1 MQEDEKTGGRGTKGL
16 TLAGGAAAGIAV
28 GVLIWF
34 LAMHGPQSGP
44 PDGGAASGTA
54 STASAAT
61 AAAESSSSA
70 AGSAASTVAA
80 TTEGGT
86 AASTA
91 AAGTD
96 ASTATAEAPA
106 AATPEPAPATAP
118 AAAIDTVRAES
129 DGSVVVAGSA
139 PAGASV
145 AIMVDGKEAGKAVPD
160 ASGKFAAFLTLGPS
174 AAPRVLTLMAAMPD
188 GSTAKAPAE
197 VILNP
202 TPPAPAAVASATEP
216 STAEPGTATTA
227 GASAST
233 ATEATAAATPE
244 PAATA
249 GAATGAAT
257 GAAPLVADE
266 SGVTKLTAAAPVPEV
281 VIDTIGYDTLGNV
294 DIAGRGAAEGFVRL
308 YVDNGL
314 QATAPL
320 ATDGKWRVKL
330 TSVAAGVHQLRADQ
344 VDRTGKVTSRA
355 ETPFQREEPAKVAA
369 ATTAAA
375 PPPAAPA
382 DTTGAGAPAGT
393 TAEAPAA
400 APATQATIITVQP
413 GFTLWGIARKS
424 YGDGL
429 LYVRVYDA
437 NKDQIRDP
445 DLIYPGQVFT
455 VPAPG

>member
-28 GVLIWF
+28 GVVVWL
-34 LAMHGPQSGP
+34 LAMHGPQSGQSE
-44 PDGGAASGTA
+44 GGNV
-54 STASAAT
+54 STAT
-61 AAAESSSSA
+61 TAESSSTTTESA
-70 AGSAASTVAA
+70 PASTAAA

-91 AAGTD
+91 AATD
-96 ASTATAEAPA
+96 MSTATAEAPA
-106 AATPEPAPATAP
+106 ATPAP
-118 AAAIDTVRAES
+118 AIDTVRAES

-139 PAGASV
+139 PAGATI
-145 AIMVDGKEAGKAVPD
+145 AIMVDGKEAGKATPD

-202 TPPAPAAVASATEP
+202 TPPAAVASAAAPVTET
-216 STAEPGTATTA
+216 STAATTEASAATAT
-227 GASAST
+227 G
-233 ATEATAAATPE
+233 ATAAATSE
-244 PAATA
+244 PAATP
-249 GAATGAAT
+249 GAT
-257 GAAPLVADE
+257 PLVADE

-314 QATAPL
+314 LATAPL
-320 ATDGKWRVKL
+320 ATGGKWRVKL
-330 TSVAAGVHQLRADQ
+330 TSVAAGVHTLRADQ
-344 VDRTGKVTSRA
+344 VDQAGKVTSRA

-369 ATTAAA
+369 ATTAATA
-375 PPPAAPA
+375 VPA
-382 DTTGAGAPAGT
+382 DTTGASAQTAT
-393 TAEAPAA
+393 TAEATAPAPA
-400 APATQATIITVQP
+400 TAPATQATIITVQP

-424 YGDGL
+424 YGDGV
-429 LYVRVYDA
+429 LYVRVYEA

>member
-28 GVLIWF
+28 GVVVWL
-34 LAMHGPQSGP
+34 LAMHGPQ
-44 PDGGAASGTA
+44 GGQSEGGNV
-54 STASAAT
+54 STAT
-61 AAAESSSSA
+61 TAESSSTTTEGA
-70 AGSAASTVAA
+70 PASTAAA

-91 AAGTD
+91 AATD
-96 ASTATAEAPA
+96 MSTATAEAPA
-106 AATPEPAPATAP
+106 ATPAP
-118 AAAIDTVRAES
+118 AIDTVRAES

-139 PAGASV
+139 PAGATI
-145 AIMVDGKEAGKAVPD
+145 AIMVDGKEAGTATPD

-188 GSTAKAPAE
+188 GSMAKAPAE

-202 TPPAPAAVASATEP
+202 TPPAPAAVASAAAPAPET
-216 STAEPGTATTA
+216 STAATTE
-227 GASAST
+227 AST
-233 ATEATAAATPE
+233 ATGATAAATSE
-244 PAATA
+244 PAATP
-249 GAATGAAT
+249 GAT
-257 GAAPLVADE
+257 PLVADE

-314 QATAPL
+314 LATAPL

-330 TSVAAGVHQLRADQ
+330 TSVAAGVHTLRADQ
-344 VDRTGKVTSRA
+344 VDQTGKVTSRA

-375 PPPAAPA
+375 AAPAAPA
-382 DTTGAGAPAGT
+382 ETTDASAPTGT
-393 TAEAPAA
+393 TAEATAPAPA
-400 APATQATIITVQP
+400 TAPATQATIITVQP

-424 YGDGL
+424 YGDGV
-429 LYVRVYDA
+429 LYVRVYEA